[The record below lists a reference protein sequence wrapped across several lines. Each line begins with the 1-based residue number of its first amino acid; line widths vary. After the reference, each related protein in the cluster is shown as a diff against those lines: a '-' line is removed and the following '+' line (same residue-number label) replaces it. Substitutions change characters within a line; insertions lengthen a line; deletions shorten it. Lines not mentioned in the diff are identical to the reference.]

1 MLKQI
6 EIPEC
11 HIHHDF
17 CQIELRIKKIRLLL
31 QPFFI
36 EKTAQVEEGFWVN
49 EKEENMSLKLG
60 ESGFRNG

>member
-17 CQIELRIKKIRLLL
+17 CPIELRIKKIRLLL

-49 EKEENMSLKLG
+49 KKKKI
-60 ESGFRNG
+60 